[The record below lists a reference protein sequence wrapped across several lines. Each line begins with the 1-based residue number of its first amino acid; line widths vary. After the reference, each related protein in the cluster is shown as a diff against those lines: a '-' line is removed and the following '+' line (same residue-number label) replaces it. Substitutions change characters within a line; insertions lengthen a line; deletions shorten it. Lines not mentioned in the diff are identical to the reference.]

1 MGEVLLGRKEHPG
14 YVARGFPDPDHI
26 REDHHFSVA
35 TVEGGIMRLAGRAA
49 VVTGSSRGVGRSV
62 ALAFGS
68 EGADVLVN
76 YTSSEGP
83 AQEVVEEI
91 RAMGRKSVAVRA
103 NVASKPDVEGM
114 METAKENFGRLDILV
129 NNAGFTRPAMLHKMQ
144 EDSWDAVV
152 DAHLKGPF
160 LCCQAA
166 FKYFKEQNYGKIIN
180 VSSVAGLVGTVG
192 QVNYAA
198 AKGGTLS
205 LTKSLAR
212 ELARYNVCA
221 NVISLGI
228 VETDMTETIRSDEK
242 LRDIYMNRILLK
254 RFAKAEDI
262 CPAFVFLASPES
274 DYISGQ
280 LLCVDGGYG
289 MI

>member
-1 MGEVLLGRKEHPG
+1 
-14 YVARGFPDPDHI
+14 
-26 REDHHFSVA
+26 
-35 TVEGGIMRLAGRAA
+35 MRLAGKAA

-62 ALAFGS
+62 ALAYAKA
-68 EGADVLVN
+68 GADVLVN
-76 YTSSEGP
+76 YTSSE
-83 AQEVVEEI
+83 AAALEVVDEI
-91 RAMGRKSVAVRA
+91 ASLGRKSAAVRA
-103 NVASKPDVEGM
+103 DVANKEEVQNM
-114 METAKENFGRLDILV
+114 MDTAKETFGRLDIVV
-129 NNAGFTRPAMLHKMQ
+129 NNAGFTRPSMMHKMEEAQ
-144 EDSWDAVV
+144 WDAVV

-198 AKGGTLS
+198 AKGGILS

-212 ELARYNVCA
+212 ELSRFNVCA

-228 VETDMTETIRSDEK
+228 VATDMTEKIRSDEK
-242 LRDIYMNRILLK
+242 LKEIYMNRILLK
-254 RFAKAEDI
+254 RFAEQEDI
-262 CPAFVFLASPES
+262 TPAFVFLASPDS
-274 DYISGQ
+274 DYITGQ

-289 MI
+289 MT